1 MLPCVAQADVWGA
14 DGVVLTTSR
23 GSNGNIPIAEY
34 ALASIMT
41 WAKGLPQGLRDAA
54 AGQFSGREVYGA
66 QLLQSKTVG
75 IVGLGGIG
83 AELAKLASGV
93 GLRVVATR
101 RTIDPD
107 APLPEGV
114 SELLPAA
121 ELPALLEQSDFVV
134 LAVQWSPET
143 EHLIGEPELRLMKP
157 TATLINVARGE
168 VVDTAAL
175 TVALRERRIASASL
189 DVYEGEFDSPPP
201 EELWSLPNVLIT
213 PHTSG
218 GVEADVAADHV
229 RGMEL
234 FKRNLG
240 LFLAGAELENAVD
253 WQRGY

>member
-1 MLPCVAQADVWGA
+1 M
-14 DGVVLTTSR
+14 
-23 GSNGNIPIAEY
+23 
-34 ALASIMT
+34 
-41 WAKGLPQGLRDAA
+41 
-54 AGQFSGREVYGA
+54 
-66 QLLQSKTVG
+66 
-75 IVGLGGIG
+75 
-83 AELAKLASGV
+83 
-93 GLRVVATR
+93 
-101 RTIDPD
+101 
-107 APLPEGV
+107 
-114 SELLPAA
+114 
-121 ELPALLEQSDFVV
+121 

-143 EHLIGEPELRLMKP
+143 EHLIGESELRLMKP

-168 VVDTAAL
+168 VVDTEAL

-201 EELWSLPNVLIT
+201 QELWSLPNVLIT

-218 GVEADVAADHV
+218 GVESDVAADHV